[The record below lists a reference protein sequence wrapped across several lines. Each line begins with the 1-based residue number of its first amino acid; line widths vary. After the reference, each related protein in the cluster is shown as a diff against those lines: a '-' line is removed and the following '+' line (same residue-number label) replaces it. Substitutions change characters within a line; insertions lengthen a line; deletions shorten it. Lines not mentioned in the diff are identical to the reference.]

1 MTVEE
6 TTDKYLEHEVMT
18 VEKATDKYL
27 EHEVMTVEEY
37 LEHEVM
43 TVEETT
49 DKYLEHEVMTV
60 EETTDKYLEHE
71 DGESWFDRAQFPAF
85 VLEKHPQLV
94 EFRSVITAEV
104 VKALAAYRLFQ
115 TLRLGT

>member
-18 VEKATDKYL
+18 VEEATDK
-27 EHEVMTVEEY
+27 Y

-115 TLRLGT
+115 TLRLGP